1 LQGEVEFDVG
11 IVSSSLV
18 LAALQYPERSVL
30 WCMDFVVRKNVFD
43 CFFRVFPKQFRVL
56 STAARLVGQWK
67 VVRYQKMRT
76 SLLLKRVKVSGQ
88 KLR

>member
-1 LQGEVEFDVG
+1 MVYGLRGEEKRLLLF
-11 IVSSSLV
+11 
-18 LAALQYPERSVL
+18 
-30 WCMDFVVRKNVFD
+30 
-43 CFFRVFPKQFRVL
+43 FFRVFPKQFRLL

>member
-1 LQGEVEFDVG
+1 M
-11 IVSSSLV
+11 SSLLV
-18 LAALQYPERSVL
+18 LATLQYPERSVL
-30 WCMDFVVRKNVFD
+30 WRMDFVVRKNVFD